1 MLLAAEFPPDF
12 FGDFE
17 SEDEDVPEISLLTEG
32 LAISLVARG
41 SWEADDEVFT
51 LSVDEVEFTINGLS
65 IEEFFR
71 EAALEMAAA
80 LAEELEISEE
90 DSPNFEETTVELA
103 MLQFDPE
110 GFEEI
115 FADVFDEDQKCHYR
129 VEADI
134 LIMEDEFGDETKF
147 RRIAATAVSEMSWA
161 QVKAELR

>member
-1 MLLAAEFPPDF
+1 
-12 FGDFE
+12 
-17 SEDEDVPEISLLTEG
+17 
-32 LAISLVARG
+32 
-41 SWEADDEVFT
+41 
-51 LSVDEVEFTINGLS
+51 
-65 IEEFFR
+65 
-71 EAALEMAAA
+71 
-80 LAEELEISEE
+80 
-90 DSPNFEETTVELA
+90 